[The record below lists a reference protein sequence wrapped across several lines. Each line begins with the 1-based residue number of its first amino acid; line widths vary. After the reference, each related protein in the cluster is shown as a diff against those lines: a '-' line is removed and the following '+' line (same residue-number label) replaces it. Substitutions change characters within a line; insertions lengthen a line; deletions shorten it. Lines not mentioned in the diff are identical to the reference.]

1 MTARE
6 RRVVGA
12 LVEWSVAPR
21 APLPAVRD
29 TDAVSAFGRLL
40 ERSAAPQRLALR
52 AALLGLELLPLV
64 TRRPRPLGRLSIA
77 ERNAAF
83 ERLERGRLV
92 AAGSALARVA
102 ALVYYGDAGVQ
113 RLLGYDAEAV
123 VARGRAIRA
132 AEGRW

>member
-1 MTARE
+1 M
-6 RRVVGA
+6 GA
-12 LVEWSVAPR
+12 LIEWSVAPR
-21 APLPAVRD
+21 APLPAVGD
-29 TDAVSAFGRLL
+29 TDAVGAFGRLL
-40 ERSAAPQRLALR
+40 ERSPAPQRLALR
-52 AALLGLELLPLV
+52 AALVGLELLPLASRA
-64 TRRPRPLGRLSIA
+64 RRPFARLSTA
-77 ERNAAF
+77 ERTAAF
-83 ERLERGRLV
+83 ARLERGRLV